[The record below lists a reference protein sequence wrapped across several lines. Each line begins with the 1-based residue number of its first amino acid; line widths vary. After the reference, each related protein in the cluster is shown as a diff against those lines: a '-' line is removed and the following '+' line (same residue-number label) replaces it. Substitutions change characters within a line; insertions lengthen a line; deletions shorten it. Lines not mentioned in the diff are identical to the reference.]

1 MEQGKAQTARP
12 DNQLFH
18 DAFRASPIG
27 IALEDLEGRP
37 LYVNPAL
44 CSMLGFSEE
53 EMCGKHC
60 VEFSPAEDAEKDWAL
75 FQQLRA
81 GSIDHYQI
89 EKRFL
94 RRDGSLIW
102 GRLSISLSNSRASPL
117 VVAMV
122 EDVTEKK
129 MTEDALASLSGRLIE
144 AEEEERKRIARE
156 IHDDYQQRLALV
168 ADDLEQLAE
177 NYPVDLGAP
186 LRELW
191 NRIHELGGDLHSLS
205 HRLHSSTLERLGLIA
220 GVKAFCEEFSG
231 QQGVDV
237 DFVHQNVPGGI
248 PADAA
253 LGLFRVVQEGLRNVK
268 KHSGAERAEV
278 RLELLSERIH
288 LCISDRGKGFDP
300 NGGSTRRGIGIQ
312 SMEERLRLLGGKIEI
327 HSQPMKGT
335 RISAWL
341 PLNAV
346 TQRASQS
353 S

>member
-1 MEQGKAQTARP
+1 MKQERIQAARP
-12 DNQLFH
+12 DSQLFH
-18 DAFRASPIG
+18 DAFKASPVG

-44 CSMLGFSEE
+44 CSMLGYSEE
-53 EMCGKHC
+53 QMIAKHC

-75 FQQLRA
+75 FEQLRA
-81 GSIDHYQI
+81 GSIDHYHI

-102 GRLSISLSNSRASPL
+102 GRLSISLLHSLRSPL

-129 MTEDALASLSGRLIE
+129 ITEDALASLSGRLIE
-144 AEEEERKRIARE
+144 AQEDERRRIARE

-177 NYPVDLGAP
+177 DHPVDLGTP

-191 NRIHELGGDLHSLS
+191 NRINELGGDLHSLS

-231 QQGVDV
+231 QQGIHV
-237 DFVHQNVPGGI
+237 DFVHQNVPSGI
-248 PADAA
+248 PADEA
-253 LGLFRVVQEGLRNVK
+253 LCLFRVVQEGLRNVK
-268 KHSGAERAEV
+268 KHSGAHRAEV
-278 RLELLSERIH
+278 RLELLSDRIH
-288 LCISDRGKGFDP
+288 LSISDRGKGFDP
-300 NGGSTRRGIGIQ
+300 NVGSTQRGIGIQ
-312 SMEERLRLLGGKIEI
+312 SMEERLRLVGGRIEV
-327 HSQPMKGT
+327 HSQPAKGT
-335 RISAWL
+335 RIIAWL
-341 PLNAV
+341 PLKTV
-346 TQRASQS
+346 SQRAS
-353 S
+353 